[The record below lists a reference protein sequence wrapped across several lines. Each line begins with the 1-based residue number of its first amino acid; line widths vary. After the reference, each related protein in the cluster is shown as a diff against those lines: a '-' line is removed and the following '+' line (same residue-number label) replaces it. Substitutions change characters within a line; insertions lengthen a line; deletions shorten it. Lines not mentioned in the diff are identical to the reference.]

1 MIKKECFT
9 TEWIEQIASELHYND
24 KNLIEKVIRAL
35 SLLEMLVKAG
45 CPLVFKGGTALMLIL
60 GKSAHR
66 LSIDIDVICPPGTN
80 IEDYLKS
87 FADFGFIN
95 LELVERKQRDDADIP
110 KSHSKFF
117 YQIAYRNDTDAQSY
131 ILLDVLYED
140 IHYFQTRQIAI
151 DCPFIRLEGEPLMV
165 TVPSAE
171 DILGD
176 KLTAFAPNT
185 TGIPYYK
192 NGRSCSM
199 EIAKQL
205 YDVGRLFENVSGLQ
219 ITAKAFRKIAVVEL
233 SYRSLGTDI
242 GQVFNDIRQTALCI
256 STRGK
261 SGEGDFNLIQD
272 GIIRV
277 KSFMYKQRY
286 LIDNAIIDAARAAYL
301 ATLIEKGVTEVE
313 RYSNN
318 PVDIKKTVLK
328 ALCAAGVMLLGMTLP
343 AGAQTSSGDV
353 KGFKYEAN
361 LMVGVMQMAYDS
373 DEFPSRHYYRKELSD
388 FYETY
393 TGDPGFSAFYTA
405 DFNVY
410 LTKWLKVGASAGY
423 AKAWA
428 NVFDPR
434 GYKKIGEKTLNDYS
448 LLGQAKFTFI
458 NRQLFRMY
466 AGIGA
471 GASVWAGKDRGETYS
486 KILPAVE
493 FIPLGFQWMDHK
505 IYTTLEIVAGTRMG
519 GVRGGL
525 GYRF

>member
-9 TEWIEQIASELHYND
+9 TEWIGQVSSALHYND

-35 SLLEMLVKAG
+35 SLLEMLVGAG

-80 IEDYLKS
+80 IEDYLKA
-87 FADFGFIN
+87 FADFGFTD
-95 LELVERKQRDDADIP
+95 LELVERKQRNDANIP

-140 IHYFQTRQIAI
+140 VHYLRTRQIAI
-151 DCPFIRLEGEPLMV
+151 DSPFIRLEGEPLMV

-192 NGRSCSM
+192 NGKSCSM

-205 YDVGRLFENVSGLQ
+205 YDVGRLFENVSDLQ
-219 ITAKAFRKIAVVEL
+219 ITSQAFRKIAAVEL
-233 SYRSLGTDI
+233 SYRSLGTDA
-242 GQVFNDIRQTALCI
+242 GLVFNDIRQTALCI

-261 SGEGDFNLIQD
+261 AGEGDFNLMQD

-301 ATLIEKGVTEVE
+301 ATLIEKGVTQVE
-313 RYSNN
+313 PYPEN
-318 PVDIKKTVLK
+318 PNDIKDLVIRTSLTNKLNKLKSNLPEAKTSE
-328 ALCAAGVMLLGMTLP
+328 LLE
-343 AGAQTSSGDV
+343 S
-353 KGFKYEAN
+353 
-361 LMVGVMQMAYDS
+361 
-373 DEFPSRHYYRKELSD
+373 
-388 FYETY
+388 
-393 TGDPGFSAFYTA
+393 
-405 DFNVY
+405 
-410 LTKWLKVGASAGY
+410 
-423 AKAWA
+423 
-428 NVFDPR
+428 
-434 GYKKIGEKTLNDYS
+434 
-448 LLGQAKFTFI
+448 
-458 NRQLFRMY
+458 
-466 AGIGA
+466 
-471 GASVWAGKDRGETYS
+471 
-486 KILPAVE
+486 
-493 FIPLGFQWMDHK
+493 
-505 IYTTLEIVAGTRMG
+505 
-519 GVRGGL
+519 
-525 GYRF
+525 